1 MKANVPII
9 VIGQVD
15 PQCVCD
21 HTRSLHLV
29 TAGYCLASGQA
40 GHACCC
46 TEFQQHPRSMLPA
59 AVSR

>member
-21 HTRSLHLV
+21 HTRSLH
-29 TAGYCLASGQA
+29 Q
-40 GHACCC
+40 ACCC
-46 TEFQQHPRSMLPA
+46 IEFQQHPRSMFPA